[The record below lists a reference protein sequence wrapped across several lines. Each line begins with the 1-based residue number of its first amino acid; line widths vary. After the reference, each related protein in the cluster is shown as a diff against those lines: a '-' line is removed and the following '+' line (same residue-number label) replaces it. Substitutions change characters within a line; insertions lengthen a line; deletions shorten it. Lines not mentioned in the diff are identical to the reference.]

1 MATTTLKTESGESTC
16 PNTSDPR
23 LCSRCEEVKPA
34 SHFNRH
40 RRTCKACR
48 AELQRQYVARNREK
62 VYLQSKAWRDAGG
75 RRRATVAV
83 YGITIEQYGEMLE
96 AQGGVCAICREPCPS
111 GKNLAVD
118 HCHETGAVRGLL
130 CARCNSGIGQFLD
143 SPDRLRAAIGYLER

>member
-1 MATTTLKTESGESTC
+1 
-16 PNTSDPR
+16 
-23 LCSRCEEVKPA
+23 
-34 SHFNRH
+34 
-40 RRTCKACR
+40 
-48 AELQRQYVARNREK
+48 
-62 VYLQSKAWRDAGG
+62 
-75 RRRATVAV
+75 VAV